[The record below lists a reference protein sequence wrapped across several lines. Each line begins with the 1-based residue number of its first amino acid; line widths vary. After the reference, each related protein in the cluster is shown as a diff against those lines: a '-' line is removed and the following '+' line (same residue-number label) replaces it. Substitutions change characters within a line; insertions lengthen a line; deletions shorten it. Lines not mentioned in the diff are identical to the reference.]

1 MINNMSINKTK
12 NIIVAGG
19 AGFIGSNLCEELVKR
34 GNNVLCIDNFST
46 GSQKNID
53 HLLQSTNFEFINYD
67 LANPINLEEFREAK
81 KFKIEFYGVDEIYN
95 LACPVS
101 SKDSEK
107 MAFDTAFANSH
118 TTKTLLDI
126 AEKYNSKV
134 LFASSYSVYGTLE
147 NNNYVVSENEMG
159 VLDIFSKSSCYDEG
173 KRFAETICSI
183 YKKYKNIDVKIARI
197 FPTYGPR
204 MRLDSGVFIADA
216 IIKAVNNENII
227 VEYQED
233 EHASFC
239 YVKDLIEAMV
249 LIMEGGDFGPYNIGN
264 PEAVKIKEVIETI
277 KNITGSTSIVEYQD
291 SGKKRI
297 IPNIDLVKEKFGWFP
312 LTLLEDSL
320 RDTIDYM
327 KAAKNS
333 FNASDMFTS
342 SDEENIVAA
351 KEEIKKNKGNIFN
364 MIFKD

>member
-1 MINNMSINKTK
+1 MSNNQQK
-12 NIIVAGG
+12 NVIVAGG

-53 HLLQSTNFEFINYD
+53 HLLQSNNFEFINHD
-67 LANPINLEEFREAK
+67 LTQPINLEEYREAK
-81 KFKIEFYGVDEIYN
+81 KFKIEFYGVSEIYH

-101 SKDSEK
+101 SKDSDK
-107 MAFDTAFANSH
+107 FAFNTVFASSH
-118 TTKTLLDI
+118 ATKTVLDI

-134 LFASSYSVYGTLE
+134 LFASSSSVYGIPEDGSYLIDE
-147 NNNYVVSENEMG
+147 KYIGKIDNLS
-159 VLDIFSKSSCYDEG
+159 DKAAYDEG
-173 KRFAETICSI
+173 KRFAETICSV
-183 YKKYKNIDVKIARI
+183 YKKQKNLDIKIARI

-204 MRLDSGVFIADA
+204 MKLDSGVFIADA
-216 IIKAVNNENII
+216 IIKAVNNEDMV
-227 VEYQED
+227 VEYSKD

-239 YVKDLIEAMV
+239 YVKDLVESMILV
-249 LIMEGGDFGPYNIGN
+249 MENGGFGPYNIGN
-264 PEAVKIKEVIETI
+264 PEAIKISEVVDVI
-277 KNITGSTSIVEYQD
+277 KKIVSSVSLVEYVD
-291 SGKKRI
+291 NGKRKI

-333 FNASDMFTS
+333 FNASDMFQSSEDDTS
-342 SDEENIVAA
+342 KAV
-351 KEEIKKNKGNIFN
+351 KTLKKHKNSIFS
-364 MIFKD
+364 MIFKE

>member
-1 MINNMSINKTK
+1 MSNIKTK

-53 HLLQSTNFEFINYD
+53 HLLQSTNFEFINHD
-67 LANPINLEEFREAK
+67 LTKPINLEDYREAK
-81 KFKIEFYGVDEIYN
+81 KFKIEFYGVSEIYH
-95 LACPVS
+95 LACPTS
-101 SKDSEK
+101 SKDSSK
-107 MAFDTAFANSH
+107 LAFDTVFANSH
-118 TTKTLLDI
+118 STKTLLDI

-134 LFASSYSVYGTLE
+134 FFASSSSVYGAPTEGEYLINE
-147 NNNYVVSENEMG
+147 KYIGRMDNLSE
-159 VLDIFSKSSCYDEG
+159 SASYDEG
-173 KRFAETICSI
+173 KRFAETIC
-183 YKKYKNIDVKIARI
+183 YVYNKYKNIDIKIARV

-216 IIKAVNNENII
+216 IIKAVNNEDIV
-227 VEYQED
+227 VEYSKD

-239 YVKDLIEAMV
+239 YVKDLVESMI
-249 LIMEGGDFGPYNIGN
+249 LIMENGKFGPYNIGN
-264 PEAVKIKEVIETI
+264 PEAIKISEVIDTVKKI
-277 KNITGSTSIVEYQD
+277 VSSTSLVEYQD
-291 SGKKRI
+291 NGKKKI

-312 LTLLEDSL
+312 LTLLEEAL

-333 FNASDMFTS
+333 FNASDMFKEGEEDVVKTS
-342 SDEENIVAA
+342 KDNL
-351 KEEIKKNKGNIFN
+351 KKNKNSIFG
-364 MIFKD
+364 MIFKE

>member
-1 MINNMSINKTK
+1 MAINKTK

-67 LANPINLEEFREAK
+67 LINPIDLESFREAK
-81 KFKIEFYGVDEIYN
+81 KFKIEFYGIDEIYD

-107 MAFDTAFANSH
+107 MSFDTAFANSH
-118 TTKTLLDI
+118 ATKTLLDV
-126 AEKYNSKV
+126 AEKYKSKF
-134 LFASSYSVYGTLE
+134 LFVSSSSVYGTPE
-147 NNNYVVSENEMG
+147 NDDYVVSEEKLGM
-159 VLDIFSKSSCYDEG
+159 LDNFSKSSCYDEG
-173 KRFAETICSI
+173 KRFAETICNI
-183 YKKYKNIDVKIARI
+183 YKKYKNIDIKIARV

-227 VEYQED
+227 VEYSED

-239 YVKDLIEAMV
+239 YVKDLIESMV
-249 LIMEGGDFGPYNIGN
+249 LIMESGEFGPYNIGN
-264 PEAVKIKEVIETI
+264 PEAIKIKEVVDTI
-277 KNITGSTSIVEYQD
+277 KTITSSTSVVEYQNN
-291 SGKKRI
+291 GKRKI

-312 LTLLEDSL
+312 LILLEDAL
-320 RDTIDYM
+320 KDTVDYM

-333 FNASDMFTS
+333 FNASDMFINN
-342 SDEENIVAA
+342 EEEDIKVT
-351 KEEIKKNKGNIFN
+351 KEEIKKNKGNIFS